1 MNVNSCMSTE
11 VRLTSP
17 HESIREAARI
27 MKEIDAGILPV
38 GENERIIGMI
48 TDRDIAVRAV
58 AEGKGPDT
66 NVRDVMSREVLYCY
80 DDERLDDVAR
90 QMRELQVR
98 RMPVLN
104 REKRLVGIISLG
116 DLALTDGDGSGHAVN
131 ALSGVSQPGGMHSQ
145 G

>member
-11 VRLTSP
+11 VRLASP
-17 HESIREAARI
+17 SESIRDAART

-38 GENERIIGMI
+38 GDGDRLVGMI

-58 AEGKGPDT
+58 AEGRGPDT
-66 NVRDVMSREVLYCY
+66 AVRDVMSREVLYCY
-80 DDERLDDVAR
+80 ADERLDDVAR

-104 REKRLVGIISLG
+104 REKRLVGIISIG
-116 DLALTDGDGSGHAVN
+116 DIALTDDDGTGRAAT
-131 ALSGVSQPGGMHSQ
+131 ALVGVSEPGGLHSQ

>member
-11 VRLTSP
+11 VRLASP
-17 HESIREAARI
+17 HDSIREAARM

-38 GENERIIGMI
+38 GEEDRLVGMI

-58 AEGKGPDT
+58 AEGKGPET
-66 NVRDVMSREVLYCY
+66 HIREVMSREVLYCY

-90 QMRELQVR
+90 QMRELQIR

-104 REKRLVGIISLG
+104 REKRLVGIVSIG
-116 DLALTDGDGSGHAVN
+116 DLALTGEEGTARAAN
-131 ALSGVSQPGGMHSQ
+131 ALSGVSLPGGQHSQ

>member
-11 VRLTSP
+11 VRLAAP
-17 HESIREAARI
+17 HDSIREAARM

-38 GENERIIGMI
+38 GEGDRLVGMI

-58 AEGKGPDT
+58 AEGKGPET
-66 NVRDVMSREVLYCY
+66 HIRDVMSREVLYCY

-90 QMRELQVR
+90 QMRELQIR

-104 REKRLVGIISLG
+104 REKRLVGIVSLG
-116 DLALTDGDGSGHAVN
+116 DLALIDQEGTAPAAS
-131 ALSGVSQPGGMHSQ
+131 ALSGVSLPGGQHSQ

>member
-1 MNVNSCMSTE
+1 MNVNSCMSTD
-11 VRLTSP
+11 VRLASP
-17 HESIREAARI
+17 SESIRDAARM

-38 GENERIIGMI
+38 GDNDRIVGMI

-58 AEGKGPDT
+58 AEGRGPDT
-66 NVRDVMSREVLYCY
+66 AVREVMSQEVLYCY

-90 QMRELQVR
+90 QMRELQIR

-104 REKRLVGIISLG
+104 REKRLVGIISIG
-116 DLALTDGDGSGHAVN
+116 DLALTDDDGTGRAAN
-131 ALSGVSQPGGMHSQ
+131 ALAGVSEPGGQHSQ

>member
-11 VRLTSP
+11 VRLASP
-17 HESIREAARI
+17 HESIREAART

-38 GENERIIGMI
+38 GEHDRLVGMI

-66 NVRDVMSREVLYCY
+66 NVREVMSREVLYCY
-80 DDERLDDVAR
+80 EDERLDDVAR
-90 QMRELQVR
+90 QMRELQIR

-104 REKRLVGIISLG
+104 REKRLVGIISIG
-116 DLALTDGDGSGHAVN
+116 DLALTDDEGTARAAN
-131 ALSGVSQPGGMHSQ
+131 ALSGVSSPSGIHSQ